1 MPVTASRLAITAA
14 ALLVCAAGH
23 AQERKPRPGRHQLGP
38 AQVTLRLQLRNA
50 GVDTNVFQT
59 FQDPVRDQELVLA
72 VQGDGVLPLGRRLVV
87 TGMGFV
93 EQHSFRREGD
103 QSATDFYGEG
113 RAELQL
119 GPLQLFGGGSGGQ
132 FTQRFSIDVD
142 ERLPRQEKQGYA
154 GVVWR
159 LTQRLSLHGQATGEV
174 VVFAPGT
181 FRLGG
186 DVKQAMDRN
195 TLTASGQLR
204 HALTPR
210 TSLVLSADALEDRF
224 ISQPP
229 DMPRA
234 RRSYRLLGG
243 LEFSERAVVSG
254 KLLVGMREFPGTLA
268 QGSPPYRGP
277 IGEADLTLPLGR
289 VAHLRFQGMRD
300 VLYASSLVEVGTVRY
315 RNAFIYQRYWGEAF
329 LPLSP
334 KGLATVL
341 SGGFEE
347 ARYLLPYP
355 YPGPFQPAD
364 RVDHRFTAGAAL
376 VQRLGDAARVGA
388 HVFWARRVSSLPY
401 FSYEGLRYGV
411 SAELVP

>member
-1 MPVTASRLAITAA
+1 MSGRLALVVAA
-14 ALLVCAAGH
+14 WLAVAVATG
-23 AQERKPRPGRHQLGP
+23 AQDEAVRSGRHRLGP

-59 FQDPVRDQELVLA
+59 FVDPVRDEVVVVAL
-72 VQGDGVLPLGRRLVV
+72 QGDGVLPIGRRLVV
-87 TGMGFV
+87 SGSGFV
-93 EQHSFRREGD
+93 EQNYYRRAGD
-103 QSATDFYGEG
+103 ESATDFFGQG
-113 RAELQL
+113 RAELRL

-142 ERLPRQEKQGYA
+142 ERLARQEKLGYA
-154 GVVWR
+154 GAVWR
-159 LTQRLSLHGQATGEV
+159 LTQRLSLTGQATGEV
-174 VVFAPGT
+174 TTFAPGT

-186 DVKQAMDRN
+186 NVKEAMDRN
-195 TLTASGQLR
+195 TLTATGQLR

-229 DMPRA
+229 DMPRV

-243 LEFSERAVVSG
+243 LEFSKRAVVSG

-277 IGEADLTLPLGR
+277 IGEVDLTLPLGR
-289 VAHLRFQGMRD
+289 VASLRFQGLRD
-300 VLYASSLVEVGTVRY
+300 VLYASSLVEVGALRY
-315 RNAFIYQRYWGEAF
+315 RNAFIYERLLGEAF

-341 SGGFEE
+341 SAGFEE

-355 YPGPFQPAD
+355 YLSPSRLAE
-364 RVDHRFTAGAAL
+364 RVDHRFTAGAGL
-376 VQRLGDAARVGA
+376 VQRLGERARIGG
-388 HVFWARRVSSLPY
+388 HVFWARRLSSLPY

-411 SAELVP
+411 SAEVVP

>member
-1 MPVTASRLAITAA
+1 MKAARLAIGVAA
-14 ALLVCAAGH
+14 WLAVAGAGG
-23 AQERKPRPGRHQLGP
+23 AQDEAVRSGRHRLGP

-59 FQDPVRDQELVLA
+59 LVDPVRDEVVVVAL
-72 VQGDGVLPLGRRLVV
+72 QGDGVLPIGRRLVV
-87 TGMGFV
+87 SGSGFV
-93 EQHSFRREGD
+93 EQNHYRREGD
-103 QSATDFYGEG
+103 ESARDFFG
-113 RAELQL
+113 RGRVELQL

-142 ERLPRQEKQGYA
+142 ERLARQERRGYA
-154 GVVWR
+154 GAVWR
-159 LTQRLSLHGQATGEV
+159 LTGRLSLTGQATDEV

-186 DVKQAMDRN
+186 DVKEAMDRN

-210 TSLVLSADALEDRF
+210 TSLVLSADVLEDRF

-229 DMPRA
+229 ELPSV
-234 RRSYRLLGG
+234 RRSYRYLGG
-243 LEFSERAVVSG
+243 LEFSERAIVAG

-277 IGEADLTLPLGR
+277 ILNADLTLPLGR
-289 VAHLRFQGMRD
+289 LANLRFQGLRD
-300 VLYASSLVEVGTVRY
+300 VLYASSLVEVGQLRY
-315 RNAFIYQRYWGEAF
+315 RNAFIYERLLGEAF

-341 SGGFEE
+341 SAGFEE

-355 YPGPFQPAD
+355 YLGPYRLAD
-364 RVDHRFTAGAAL
+364 RVDRRFTAGAAL
-376 VQRLGDAARVGA
+376 VQRLGESVRIGG
-388 HVFWARRVSSLPY
+388 HVFWARRVSSLPS

-411 SAELVP
+411 SAEIVP